1 MTAPGLGSHSLWNIA
16 NDHLDEYQAD
26 RTPAK
31 RTAWLLAFA
40 EYQAARRAATRRH
53 LDATYSPTRYHY
65 ATPEDYQ

>member
-1 MTAPGLGSHSLWNIA
+1 MTAYGKRDLWVEA
-16 NDHLDEYQAD
+16 NDRLDEYQAD

-40 EYQAARRAATRRH
+40 EYQGARRAATRRH